1 MPPRPSS
8 PLITLLTDF
17 GLKDHFVGVMKGV
30 IAAIAPRA
38 RVIDITH
45 EIEPYQLC
53 QARFAL
59 AQSWPYFPKR
69 TIHVVVV
76 DPGVGT
82 ARRPILVQTA
92 NHRFIGP
99 DNGIF
104 SDLLDLPGTKVRHVA
119 NTKLFLPN
127 VSATFHGRDIFAPVA
142 AYLAAGVSASRVGP
156 LVTDAIKLPPQR
168 AVQTSERTWTGQIV
182 SIDRFG
188 NLITNLSLAELPDLT
203 RRRFV
208 LQLGSAHLSALAP
221 NYASGLPGQAIAVA
235 GSSGCLE
242 IALNQDSAASRL
254 GLGCGAPVEFAL
266 S

>member
-1 MPPRPSS
+1 MPQRLSS

-17 GLKDHFVGVMKGV
+17 GLKDHFVGVMKAV
-30 IAAIAPRA
+30 IATIAPRA
-38 RVIDITH
+38 RVIDLTH
-45 EIEPYQLC
+45 EIAPYQLC

-82 ARRPILVQTA
+82 ARRPILVETA

-104 SDLLDLPGTKVRHVA
+104 SDLLDLPGTRVRHVA
-119 NTKLFLPN
+119 NTKLFLPK

-142 AYLAAGVSASRVGP
+142 AHLAAGVAASRVGP

-168 AVQTSERTWTGQIV
+168 AVQTSERTWTGQV
-182 SIDRFG
+182 VCVDRFG
-188 NLITNLSLAELPDLT
+188 NLTTNLSLTELPDLT

-208 LQLGSAHLSALAP
+208 LQLGSAELSALAP
-221 NYASGLPGQAIAVA
+221 NYASGPAGQAIAVA
-235 GSSGCLE
+235 GSSGYIE
-242 IALNQDSAASRL
+242 IAVNQNSAASRL
-254 GLGCGAPVEFAL
+254 GLGCGAPVELTL

>member
-45 EIEPYQLC
+45 EIERYQLG

-59 AQSWPYFPKR
+59 AQSWPYFPTG
-69 TIHVVVV
+69 TIHVAVV

-82 ARRPILVQTA
+82 ARRPILVATA

-104 SDLLDLPGTKVRHVA
+104 SDLLDLPGTKVRHIA

-142 AYLAAGVSASRVGP
+142 AHLAAGVAASRVGP
-156 LVTDAIKLPPQR
+156 LVTDAIKLPPRR
-168 AVQTSERTWTGQIV
+168 AVQTSE
-182 SIDRFG
+182 
-188 NLITNLSLAELPDLT
+188 
-203 RRRFV
+203 
-208 LQLGSAHLSALAP
+208 LQLGSAQLSALAP
-221 NYASGLPGQAIAVA
+221 DYASGPAGQTIAIA
-235 GSSGCLE
+235 GSSGYLE
-242 IALNQDSAASRL
+242 IAVNQDSAASRL
-254 GLGCGAPVEFAL
+254 GLGCGAPVEL
-266 S
+266 TIS